1 MFRIYVTARLG
12 TTVFSILTTFLVLV
26 VMRLVILGCSRVE
39 KDMEGE

>member
-1 MFRIYVTARLG
+1 MFRRYVTARLG

-26 VMRLVILGCSRVE
+26 VRRLVILGCSRVE